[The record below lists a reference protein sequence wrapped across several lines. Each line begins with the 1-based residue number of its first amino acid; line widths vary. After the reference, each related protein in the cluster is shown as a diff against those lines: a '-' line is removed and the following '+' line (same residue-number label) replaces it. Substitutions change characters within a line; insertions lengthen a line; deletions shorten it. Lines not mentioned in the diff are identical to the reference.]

1 MKQAPQ
7 PVQATFQR
15 LKTAEKAYLELR
27 TRKGYFHVYQATSKW
42 DKQRKKPIKTAQF
55 IGAIAPNG
63 TYTPKHQKSPFSTTK
78 IYEYGNAALCQTLS
92 SDVADPLK
100 QLYYQEELIALS
112 IIRALD
118 PVPIRLAQ
126 SRWDKTYL
134 STKAPTDL
142 SPRHV
147 SNVLAHV
154 GNMVAETYELYSKL
168 SSEGGML
175 FYDLTSVL
183 SYSKKLKLAERGY
196 NPEWEQVG
204 QVKVAMAF
212 SANTWLP
219 IAMDVFYGSMKETK
233 IFKYFLDRFP
243 NRNIGFIMDRGFN
256 DYGMLLNFK
265 GQGVHYIAAL
275 KKNSTLLP
283 SRVKMT
289 GAFAYRKRNVAFS
302 KHGKK
307 PYGFLY
313 LFEDPQLRGEEENLL
328 LCKVAEGLISMD
340 DYRRMRCLA
349 GVIGVLSDLDVE
361 PQSVYEQY
369 KSREEIEQAFDAM
382 KNDLEADKTYL
393 GGEDAVRGY
402 FFVVLL
408 GLRIHFKILRR
419 LRERDL
425 VGKVSVKEVLL
436 ELSKMEMIV
445 ETTGREYL
453 CAIPKKTESI
463 LQAFSDFIPMA
474 RQ

>member
-1 MKQAPQ
+1 MKPAPQ
-7 PVQATFQR
+7 PIRDTFKK
-15 LKTAEKAYLELR
+15 LKLSEKAYLELR
-27 TRKGYFHVYQATSKW
+27 TRKGYFHVYRATSKW
-42 DKQRKKPIKTAQF
+42 DKQRKKPVKTAQF
-55 IGAIAPNG
+55 IGSIALDG
-63 TYTPKHQKSPFSTTK
+63 TYTPKHQRTPFSTTK
-78 IYEYGNAALCQTLS
+78 IYEYGNAALCQTLT
-92 SDVADPLK
+92 SDAADHLTTLFYK
-100 QLYYQEELIALS
+100 DELIALS

-134 STKAPTDL
+134 STKAATDL

-147 SNVLAHV
+147 SNVLSHV
-154 GNMVAETYELYSKL
+154 GNMVAETYELYGKL
-168 SSEGGML
+168 SSEGAML

-196 NPEWEQVG
+196 NPDWEPTNQI
-204 QVKVAMAF
+204 KIAMAF
-212 SANTWLP
+212 STSTWLP
-219 IAMDVFYGSMKETK
+219 MAMDVFYGSMKETK
-233 IFKYFLDRFP
+233 IIKYFVERFP
-243 NRNIGFIMDRGFN
+243 NRDIGFIMDRGFN
-256 DYGMLLNFK
+256 DYGMLLDFK
-265 GQGVHYIAAL
+265 KQGIHYVAAL
-275 KKNSTLLP
+275 KKNATLLP
-283 SRVKMT
+283 SKVKMA
-289 GAFAYRKRNVAFS
+289 GAFGYRKRNVAFC

-328 LCKVAEGLISMD
+328 LSKVAEGVISMD
-340 DYRRMRCLA
+340 DYRMQRRLA
-349 GVIGVLSDLDVE
+349 GVIGIVSDLDVD

-402 FFVVLL
+402 FLVVLL
-408 GLRIHFKILRR
+408 ALRIHFKVLKR
-419 LRERDL
+419 LREKNL

-453 CAIPKKTESI
+453 CAIPKRTENI
-463 LQAFSDFIPMA
+463 LQAFSDCIPMA
-474 RQ
+474 RH